1 MSLICKVKYMQN
13 NGCWQG
19 NHTGEFSALLGQLE
33 TPRKEIAFALG
44 LPYHTL
50 EKYYLG
56 FISFPPDL
64 IPPLYSLTKDRRLIE
79 FFTTPCGFYLRRK
92 PFSAKETNDP
102 VREAYDLSIA
112 VGTAQKIVRDA
123 LSDGRLSVQEHGAIH
138 KALDVLEKEIEH
150 VHSAIDA
157 KKVNSEI
164 K

>member
-1 MSLICKVKYMQN
+1 MN

-19 NHTGEFSALLGQLE
+19 NHTENFSALLGQIE

-50 EKYYLG
+50 DKYING

-102 VREAYDLSIA
+102 MREAYDLSIA
-112 VGTAQKIVRDA
+112 VGTAQRIVRDA
-123 LSDGRLSVQEHGAIH
+123 VADGRLSSAEHGAIH
-138 KALDVLEKEIEH
+138 KALDVLEKEIGH
-150 VHSAIDA
+150 VHNAIDERGT
-157 KKVNSEI
+157 K
-164 K
+164 

>member
-1 MSLICKVKYMQN
+1 VN

-19 NHTGEFSALLGQLE
+19 NHTEQFSALLGQID

-44 LPYHTL
+44 VPYHTL
-50 EKYYLG
+50 DKYING

-102 VREAYDLSIA
+102 VREACDLSIA

-123 LSDGRLSVQEHGAIH
+123 LTDGRLSTAEHGAIH
-138 KALDVLEKEIEH
+138 KALDVLEKEIGH
-150 VHSAIDA
+150 VHSAIDT